1 MASTCEASSVR
12 RWCAR
17 PHDRAAPP
25 EQAARRRGLLAP
37 LLPDLVE
44 GLGEADFRATEVTL
58 RLALDC
64 YRLGD
69 HAVALPLFEGLL
81 PSSPATPSVRW
92 RS

>member
-1 MASTCEASSVR
+1 MRLRSYVDGVP
-12 RWCAR
+12 AR
-17 PHDRAAPP
+17 TTGPRTP
-25 EQAARRRGLLAP
+25 EQAARRRGLLEP

-44 GLGEADFRATEVTL
+44 GLGEADFRVTEVTL

-69 HAVALPLFEGLL
+69 HAVAMPLFEGLL

-92 RS
+92 RSGNP